1 MSGILKY
8 VVKRLLWAIPVL
20 LGAALVAFMLV
31 HLAPGDPV
39 QLMLGEAATPE
50 QIDQTREELGLND
63 PLYVQFGT
71 FVTDAVQGDLGQ
83 SISTRQPVS
92 EQIMDRI
99 PYTLQLAGVSMV
111 ISLALA
117 FPLGILSAT
126 HKQGR
131 IDSGSRLAAL
141 LGISIPNF
149 WLGII
154 LILFVAVPISIF
166 PLVGMTL
173 ITDDVIDGLLS
184 TLLPA
189 IAIGTAL
196 AALVMRIL
204 RGGITDEMNK
214 GYVQTSRA
222 YGIAESEIMYVH
234 ILKNAVLPTITVIG
248 LQLGYLIGGSIII
261 ETVFSIPGVG
271 QLAINAIY
279 AQDFPIVQGVILFVA
294 VAFVAANILVDILY
308 AYLDPR
314 IQYDGGGQ

>member
-1 MSGILKY
+1 MLKY
-8 VVKRLLWAIPVL
+8 IFKRVLWSIPVL
-20 LGAALVAFMLV
+20 LGAAFVAFILV

-50 QIDQTREELGLND
+50 QIDRTREEFGLNE
-63 PLYVQFGT
+63 PIYVQFGT
-71 FVTDAVQGDLGQ
+71 FVIEGVQGDFGQ

-92 EQIMDRI
+92 ELIMDRI
-99 PYTLQLAGVSMV
+99 PYTVQLAGVSMM

-126 HKQGR
+126 HKRGR

-154 LILFVAVPISIF
+154 LILFVAVPVSMF

-173 ITDDVIDGLLS
+173 ITENLIDGLLS
-184 TLLPA
+184 TFLPA

-214 GYVQTSRA
+214 GYVQTARA
-222 YGIAESEIMYVH
+222 YGIADPEIMYVH

-271 QLAINAIY
+271 QLVINAIY
-279 AQDFPIVQGVILFVA
+279 AQDFPIVQGVIMFIA
-294 VAFVAANILVDILY
+294 VAFVAANILVDTLY
-308 AYLDPR
+308 ADLDPR
-314 IQYDGGGQ
+314 IKYDGRGE

>member
-1 MSGILKY
+1 MFKY
-8 VVKRLLWAIPVL
+8 VFKRLLWAIPVL
-20 LGAALVAFMLV
+20 LGAAFVAFMLV

-39 QLMLGEAATPE
+39 QLMMGEAATPD
-50 QIDQTREELGLND
+50 QIDQTREELGLNE

-71 FVTDAVQGDLGQ
+71 FVTDAAQGDFGQ

-92 EQIMDRI
+92 ELIMDRI

-111 ISLALA
+111 ISLSLA

-126 HKQGR
+126 HKRGR

-149 WLGII
+149 WLGLI

-173 ITDDVIDGLLS
+173 ITDDLVGGLLS
-184 TLLPA
+184 TLLPG

-196 AALVMRIL
+196 AALVMRVL

-214 GYVQTSRA
+214 GYVQTARA

-271 QLAINAIY
+271 QLVINAIY

>member
-1 MSGILKY
+1 MLKY
-8 VVKRLLWAIPVL
+8 IFKRLLWAIPVL
-20 LGAALVAFMLV
+20 LGAAFVAFMLV

-50 QIDQTREELGLND
+50 QIDQTREELGLNE
-63 PLYVQFGT
+63 PLYMQFGT
-71 FVTDAVQGDLGQ
+71 FVTDAVQGDFGQ

-92 EQIMDRI
+92 ELIMDRI
-99 PYTLQLAGVSMV
+99 PYTLQLAGVSMI
-111 ISLALA
+111 ISLSLA

-126 HKQGR
+126 HKRGR

-154 LILFVAVPISIF
+154 LILFVAVPISMF

-173 ITDDVIDGLLS
+173 ITEDFVGGILS

-189 IAIGTAL
+189 VAIGTAL

-214 GYVQTSRA
+214 GYVQTTRA

-271 QLAINAIY
+271 QLVINAIY
-279 AQDFPIVQGVILFVA
+279 AQDFPIVQGVILFIA

-314 IQYDGGGQ
+314 IKYDGGGQ

>member
-1 MSGILKY
+1 MLKY

>member
-8 VVKRLLWAIPVL
+8 TLKRVLWSVPVL
-20 LGAALVAFMLV
+20 LGAAFVAFILV

-39 QLMLGEAATPE
+39 QLMLGEGATPE
-50 QIDQTREELGLND
+50 QITQTREELGLNE

-71 FVTDAVQGDLGQ
+71 FVTDAIQGDFGQ
-83 SISTRQPVS
+83 SISTRQPVAD
-92 EQIMDRI
+92 QIIDRI
-99 PYTLQLAGVSMV
+99 PYTIQLAGVSMA

-117 FPLGILSAT
+117 FPLGVLSAT
-126 HKQGR
+126 HKHGR
-131 IDSGSRLAAL
+131 IDSGSRVAAL

-154 LILFVAVPISIF
+154 LILFVAVPISVF

-173 ITDDVIDGLLS
+173 MTENFVEGLLS
-184 TLLPA
+184 TFLPA
-189 IAIGTAL
+189 VAIGTAL

-204 RGGITDEMNK
+204 RGGITDELNK
-214 GYVQTSRA
+214 GYVQTARA
-222 YGIAESEIMYVH
+222 YGIAEPEIMYVH
-234 ILKNAVLPTITVIG
+234 VLKNAVLPTITVIG

-279 AQDFPIVQGVILFVA
+279 AQDFPVVQGVIMFVA
-294 VAFVAANILVDILY
+294 VAFVAANIIVDVLY

-314 IQYDGGGQ
+314 IQYDGGEQ

>member
-1 MSGILKY
+1 MKY